1 MKKSLDFWK
10 TRVGVRVIFVLIFLA
25 ALIGVDS
32 YNRAYPIIT
41 DWHSLERLIES
52 STLDDEQAEGT
63 SDDMIS
69 YFKEKGFVN
78 VRVQPLPDDD
88 LDGGRASERT
98 LAYVMIG
105 DDKLSKLE
113 DYTDNLMNK
122 RMPKNTPITLYY
134 RDFPKES
141 LPLVV
146 RSDYDAEEMSTYAK
160 KIGFTNVTL
169 KLDETEKLHDEWNI
183 QNIIVRDKD
192 LFSLAS
198 GSENLFFI
206 SKETPIVIH
215 YKEKAK
221 KIERSAIELTG
232 LDDKTVAP
240 FLEQLGFE
248 NIKIERVETDTHE
261 TGTVKDIVINGT
273 SVHDSFASF
282 WSNDPVIV
290 EVWDRSAFD
299 EKKRQEEEKKRQE
312 EEKKRQEEA
321 DRRNP
326 SAYASVSFD
335 AWNHDEVPL
344 NQKIVITGKVLQ
356 NSSSLSGRTLRV
368 AINND
373 YDKVV
378 LVKIPSSEYKSV
390 LAEDDRVTIYGIN
403 EGLTT
408 YTTVLGAENTIPGLK
423 AVFYHR
429 D

>member
-1 MKKSLDFWK
+1 MLMKKSLDFWK
-10 TRVGVRVIFVLIFLA
+10 TRVGVKVIFVLIFLA

-41 DWHSLERLIES
+41 DWHFLERLRES
-52 STLDDEQAEGT
+52 STLDDEQAEGS

-113 DYTDNLMNK
+113 DYTVNLMDK

-141 LPLVV
+141 LPLVI
-146 RSDYDAEEMSTYAK
+146 RSDYDAEEMLAHAK

-299 EKKRQEEEKKRQE
+299 EKKRQEEEE
-312 EEKKRQEEA
+312 
-321 DRRNP
+321 RRNP
-326 SAYASVSFD
+326 AAYGSVSFD

-390 LAEDDRVTIYGIN
+390 LAEEDRVTIYGIN

-429 D
+429 N

>member
-1 MKKSLDFWK
+1 MLMKQSLDFWK

-25 ALIGVDS
+25 ALIGVGVDS

-41 DWHSLERLIES
+41 DWHFLERLRES

-113 DYTDNLMNK
+113 DYTDNLMDK

-206 SKETPIVIH
+206 SKDTPIVIH

-221 KIERSAIELTG
+221 KIEHSAIELTG

-273 SVHDSFASF
+273 SVHDSFISV

-299 EKKRQEEEKKRQE
+299 EKKRQEEVE
-312 EEKKRQEEA
+312 
-321 DRRNP
+321 RRNP
-326 SAYASVSFD
+326 AAYGSVSFD

-378 LVKIPSSEYKSV
+378 LVKIPSSE
-390 LAEDDRVTIYGIN
+390 
-403 EGLTT
+403 
-408 YTTVLGAENTIPGLK
+408 
-423 AVFYHR
+423 
-429 D
+429 